1 MFGRAFAV
9 LAVVGTCAVLTA
21 PAAHSQLLPP
31 PLPPLPPVT
40 TPPIDVVVP
49 GLGIEVHV
57 PGQDPLGSGGP
68 TLPGRPPRPRPG
80 MRCPGSHLG
89 ERRAPRRRPQRLLA
103 PTRVGPPGWR
113 PAGP

>member
-31 PLPPLPPVT
+31 SLPPLPPVT

-57 PGQDPLGSGGP
+57 PGQDPLGSGGT
-68 TLPGRPPRPRPG
+68 TLPGVPTVPG
-80 MRCPGSHLG
+80 VPDAPAAPSGPSGPGS
-89 ERRAPRRRPQRLLA
+89 PS
-103 PTRVGPPGWR
+103 GPST
-113 PAGP
+113 AG